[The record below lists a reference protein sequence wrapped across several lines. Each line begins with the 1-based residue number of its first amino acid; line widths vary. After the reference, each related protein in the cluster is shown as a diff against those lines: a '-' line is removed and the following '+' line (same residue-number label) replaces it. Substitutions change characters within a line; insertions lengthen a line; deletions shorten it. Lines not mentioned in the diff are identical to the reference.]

1 MKLNQL
7 RAIISTLLIISALLS
22 ASTGV
27 VLYFVDYG
35 MWLCFTRKFINDVHA
50 MSALIMSLSVTVHFI
65 INQRMYRNELKS
77 LWNRK
82 RSNNNNYN

>member
-7 RAIISTLLIISALLS
+7 RGIVSTLLIISAVLS
-22 ASTGV
+22 ASTGA

-50 MSALIMSLSVTVHFI
+50 VSALIMSLTVTVHFI

-77 LWNRK
+77 LRNNNK
-82 RSNNNNYN
+82 INNNYYN